1 MNPPSRDMFARLKT
15 NSRES
20 DSVYA
25 MRVYY
30 PLKIK
35 LETALTL
42 LFVGI
47 GGLLAALGYVLFGSK
62 IRQRIH
68 NDSFRTRSA

>member
-1 MNPPSRDMFARLKT
+1 M
-15 NSRES
+15 
-20 DSVYA
+20 
-25 MRVYY
+25 
-30 PLKIK
+30 
-35 LETALTL
+35 ETTLTV

-62 IRQRIH
+62 IRQRLH

>member
-1 MNPPSRDMFARLKT
+1 MNPRSRDMFARLKT

-30 PLKIK
+30 PLKINWK
-35 LETALTL
+35 QL
-42 LFVGI
+42 L
-47 GGLLAALGYVLFGSK
+47 
-62 IRQRIH
+62 R
-68 NDSFRTRSA
+68 SFLSE